1 MFNTYTIVSMTYS
14 VTQQIDK
21 FLKFQQ
27 NIRSC
32 SEHTLRAY
40 RLDLSQA
47 FKMTAAVNKKSTN
60 NLIQMSDFKHLRFS
74 SSQELWLMCR
84 ESLSQWGHLSLAS
97 RNRKIATIKSFFNW
111 MYDEKIIDKNYAD
124 QLICPKVPKKIPHF
138 ISVDEVISV
147 IKYLSEASQK
157 DQSALSQ
164 YVLFVLLYGGGLR
177 ISEACSLKWKSIDL
191 DSRKILVL
199 GKGNKERYISL
210 PQFCIDVL
218 TKYKNKEKTEF
229 VFGTEPLSTRKG
241 YELIRQAGSSATLM
255 SPLHPHSLR
264 HSYATHML
272 ASGANLRTLQS
283 LLGHDSLQA
292 TEKYTHL
299 NIDSLARLVEA
310 NHPLSKKTQ
319 TKP

>member
-1 MFNTYTIVSMTYS
+1 MTYS

-27 NIRSC
+27 NIKSC

-47 FKMTAAVNKKSTN
+47 FKITEGVNKKSISN
-60 NLIQMSDFKHLRFS
+60 IIQMADFKHLRFG
-74 SSQELWLMCR
+74 SSQELWMLCR

-97 RNRKIATIKSFFNW
+97 RNRKIATLKSFFNW

-147 IKYLSEASQK
+147 VKQLSEASQK
-157 DQSALSQ
+157 DESSLSQ

-177 ISEACSLKWKSIDL
+177 ISEACNLKWKNIDL

-218 TKYKNKEKTEF
+218 IKHKDKEKTEF
-229 VFGTEPLSTRKG
+229 VFGAEALSTRKG
-241 YELIRQAGSSATLM
+241 YEMIRQAGVSAALM

-272 ASGANLRTLQS
+272 ASGANLRVLQS
-283 LLGHDSLQA
+283 LLGHESLQA

-310 NHPLSKKTQ
+310 NHPLSKKTN
-319 TKP
+319 TKS

>member
-1 MFNTYTIVSMTYS
+1 MFNTYTMVYMTHS
-14 VTQQIDK
+14 LTQQIDK

-27 NIRSC
+27 NIKSC

-47 FKMTAAVNKKSTN
+47 FKMTASVNKKLTSN
-60 NLIQMSDFKHLRFS
+60 VIQISDFKHLRFS

-97 RNRKIATIKSFFNW
+97 RNRKIATLKSFFNW

-147 IKYLSEASQK
+147 IKYLSDASQK
-157 DQSALSQ
+157 NQSTLAQ

-177 ISEACSLKWKSIDL
+177 ISEACNLKWKNIDL
-191 DSRKILVL
+191 DARKILVL

-210 PQFCIDVL
+210 PQFCIDIL
-218 TKYKNKEKTEF
+218 IQYKNIEKTEF
-229 VFGTEPLSTRKG
+229 VFGQDAMSTRKG
-241 YELIRQAGSSATLM
+241 YELIRQAGAGASLM

-283 LLGHDSLQA
+283 LLGHESLQA

-310 NHPLSKKTQ
+310 NHPLSKKSNI
-319 TKP
+319 KR

>member
-1 MFNTYTIVSMTYS
+1 MFNAYTIVNMTYS
-14 VTQQIDK
+14 VTEQIDK

-27 NIRSC
+27 NIKSC

-47 FKMTAAVNKKSTN
+47 FKIIPLVNKKLASN
-60 NLIQMSDFKHLRFS
+60 IIQMSDFKHLRFS

-157 DQSALSQ
+157 DQSVLSQ

-177 ISEACSLKWKSIDL
+177 ISEACNLKWKSIDL

-229 VFGTEPLSTRKG
+229 VFGTEPFSTRKG

-283 LLGHDSLQA
+283 LLGHDTLQA